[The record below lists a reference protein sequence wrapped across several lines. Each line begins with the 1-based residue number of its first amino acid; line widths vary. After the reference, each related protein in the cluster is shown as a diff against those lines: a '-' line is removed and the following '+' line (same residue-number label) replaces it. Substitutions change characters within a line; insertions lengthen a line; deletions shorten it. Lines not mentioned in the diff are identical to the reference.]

1 MIDQVLDC
9 LNFIVANSF
18 DVHLVESKGKEAIR
32 LITDW
37 EKSQIRSVVTKED
50 RSTVII
56 DELTLELKRV
66 NGLMQKLFT
75 EKGEGEQQ
83 EIKNLK
89 AILQQAWEL
98 LKPGFD
104 ALEKSYQENKL

>member
-1 MIDQVLDC
+1 MIDKVLDC
-9 LNFIVANSF
+9 LNFMVANSF
-18 DVHLVESKGKEAIR
+18 DVHIVESKGKEAIR

-37 EKSQIRSVVTKED
+37 EKSHIKSVVNKED

-56 DELTLELKRV
+56 DELTQELKRV

-83 EIKNLK
+83 EIKRLK
-89 AILQQAWEL
+89 GLLQQVREIIETV
-98 LKPGFD
+98 KN
-104 ALEKSYQENKL
+104 NKK